1 MRIALIT
8 LAVASL
14 AFIGSIIWI
23 FAERNGVDLLPTQR
37 SSPVKISNETAAIE
51 ILRSQWKTEDR
62 IKELEAKIDILN
74 GKTPVPIQTLTPSGT
89 GNTNTISSSGST
101 QSGST
106 QIIIPISAKFL
117 TKVIS
122 KMNLT
127 LGKNTGIYGLS
138 TFDASA
144 IYSTYSDAKSG
155 ITVIATRTPYASWL
169 ANWRSVDKALFV
181 VNESK
186 TFLPFASFYL
196 NPPKDDSIVRLVM
209 QVEMQTL
216 LITIPKAR
224 FAEFKTMM
232 TKK

>member
-14 AFIGSIIWI
+14 AFIGSIIWS
-23 FAERNGVDLLPTQR
+23 FAEKNGIELMP
-37 SSPVKISNETAAIE
+37 KIDTSLKIQNNVSITD
-51 ILRSQWKTEDR
+51 ILKEQGKTDYR
-62 IKELEAKIDILN
+62 IKELEAKIDILS
-74 GKTPVPIQTLTPSGT
+74 GKTPTVSQLLPTVGT
-89 GNTNTISSSGST
+89 GITNNMSSSGTS

-106 QIIIPISAKFL
+106 PVIIPISAKFL

-138 TFDASA
+138 TFDAST

-155 ITVIATRTPYASWL
+155 ITVIATRTPYPSWL

-196 NPPKDDSIVRLVM
+196 NPPKDDNIIRLVM
-209 QVEMQTL
+209 QVESQTL
-216 LITIPKAR
+216 LISIPKSR

>member
-23 FAERNGVDLLPTQR
+23 FAQKNGIDLLPAQT

-62 IKELEAKIDILN
+62 IKEMQVQLDLLS
-74 GKTPVPIQTLTPSGT
+74 GKTPVPSQTITQIST
-89 GNTNTISSSGST
+89 GATSSINSGST
-101 QSGST
+101 LGSGAT

-138 TFDASA
+138 TFDVGT
-144 IYSTYSDAKSG
+144 IYSTYTDAKFG

-169 ANWRSVDKALFV
+169 ANWRSIDKALFV

-196 NPPKDDSIVRLVM
+196 NPPKEDGTIRLVM

-216 LITIPKAR
+216 LISMPKSR
-224 FAEFKTMM
+224 FPEFKTMM

>member
-23 FAERNGVDLLPTQR
+23 FAQKNGIDLLPTQ
-37 SSPVKISNETAAIE
+37 SSSTVKISNETAAIE

-62 IKELEAKIDILN
+62 IKEMQIQIDILS
-74 GKTPVPIQTLTPSGT
+74 GKTPGVSQLLPTTST
-89 GNTNTISSSGST
+89 GNTSVVSSSGST
-101 QSGST
+101 HSGSAP
-106 QIIIPISAKFL
+106 IIIPISAKFL

-138 TFDASA
+138 TFDAST

-169 ANWRSVDKALFV
+169 ANWRSVDKSLFV

-186 TFLPFASFYL
+186 TFLPFVSFYL
-196 NPPKDDSIVRLVM
+196 NPPRDDSIVRLVM
-209 QVEMQTL
+209 QVENQTL
-216 LITIPKAR
+216 LITIPKSR
-224 FAEFKTMM
+224 FPEFKTMM